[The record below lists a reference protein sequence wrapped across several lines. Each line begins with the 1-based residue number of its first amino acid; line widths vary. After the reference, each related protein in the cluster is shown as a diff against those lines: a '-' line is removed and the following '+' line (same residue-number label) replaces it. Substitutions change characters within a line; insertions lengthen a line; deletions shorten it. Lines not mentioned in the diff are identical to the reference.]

1 MYMTYATEKNGDLI
15 HYAIRDIP
23 SGKYYRHP
31 KKDVSAEKL
40 ELVSGINRAATWVQ
54 SDDGEPRTA
63 RYVICHHKLKNCQI
77 VACYEHENYKK
88 GRLYNREIKGVVS

>member
-1 MYMTYATEKNGDLI
+1 MTHATEKNGNLV
-15 HYAIRDIP
+15 HYVIRDIP

-31 KKDVSAEKL
+31 KYPINAEYL
-40 ELVSGINRAATWVQ
+40 NLVSGINRAMAWIDNDKLSFTR
-54 SDDGEPRTA
+54 SIIC
-63 RYVICHHKLKNCQI
+63 RYGLTDCEI

>member
-1 MYMTYATEKNGDLI
+1 MTGTLI

-31 KKDVSAEKL
+31 KKDVTGENL
-40 ELVSGINRAATWVQ
+40 ELVSGINRAMTWIQ

-63 RYVICHHKLKNCQI
+63 RYVVCHHGLTNCEI
-77 VACYEHENYKK
+77 IACEEYENLKK
-88 GRLYNREIKGVVS
+88 GRLYNRKIKGVVS